1 MDFRKRRICPCC
13 NKPLSKNLKIIKGGL
28 DKKTE
33 KNILK
38 RVWMGLGKTDH
49 FDYVRCNKC
58 NSLYNYEYPS
68 ETLINELY
76 SSMPPNMEEAVNT
89 TNQVKNQNGY
99 AKIISKSIKSLN
111 NKNEFSFIEL
121 GADRG
126 LLIKELSKTL
136 DKKFLYCVGIEP
148 NSLVNED
155 LSKNLDIYSHNNSIY
170 KDIAQMGIEENNK
183 FNLAACIHILD
194 HCFKPKDVLGS
205 IQKKLVSNGILLVV
219 VHNPE
224 SSLAK
229 LLGKKWPPYCSQ
241 HPQLFTKKGM
251 SEISAKTGFKLV
263 KEGKTLNYFSLSM
276 VTSFF
281 GLNIE
286 FAKKINVKLPLG
298 NMYYI
303 LQKC

>member
-1 MDFRKRRICPCC
+1 
-13 NKPLSKNLKIIKGGL
+13 
-28 DKKTE
+28 
-33 KNILK
+33 
-38 RVWMGLGKTDH
+38 MGLGKTDH

-58 NSLYNYEYPS
+58 KSLYNYEYPS
-68 ETLINELY
+68 EALIHELY

-89 TNQVKNQNGY
+89 INQVKNQHGY
-99 AKIISKSIKSLN
+99 AKIIFKSIKSLN
-111 NKNEFSFIEL
+111 YKNEFSFIEL

-126 LLIKELSKTL
+126 LLIKELSKIL
-136 DKKFLYCVGIEP
+136 DKKFLNCVGIEP

>member
-13 NKPLSKNLKIIKGGL
+13 NKPFSKNLKIIKGGL

-58 NSLYNYEYPS
+58 NTLYNYEYPS
-68 ETLINELY
+68 EAFINELY
-76 SSMPPNMEEAVNT
+76 SSMPPNMEEAVST
-89 TNQVKNQNGY
+89 INQVKNQNGY

-126 LLIKELSKTL
+126 LLIKELSKVL
-136 DKKFLYCVGIEP
+136 DKKFLNCVGIEP
-148 NSLVNED
+148 NSLVSDD
-155 LSKNLDIYSHNNSIY
+155 LSKNLTSYSLSNSIY
-170 KDIAQMGIEENNK
+170 KDIAQMGIKENNK

-194 HCFKPKDVLGS
+194 HCFKPKDVLRS

-224 SSLAK
+224 SSLARF
-229 LLGKKWPPYCSQ
+229 LGKKWPPYCSQ

-263 KEGKTLNYFSLSM
+263 KQGKTLNYFSLSM

-286 FAKKINVKLPLG
+286 FAKNINVKLPLG